1 MRVGF
6 LHASRSRSRRPQWG
20 SYLGRDCPIPGGRG
34 CDGAGAAHCSWAC
47 CPWDIC
53 TRTATAASASRC
65 GAPQVSVVV
74 SFEPLSEGGSED
86 LRVSHVGGHA
96 AEPRVLRVGFVN
108 DGPRR
113 VRSALVNV
121 LVDARVEITAS
132 DHLGDTTSHTVEQCP
147 SRHRRSPYA
156 FLGRQGRNVA
166 FGATL
171 LNYRSRSRCARARQR
186 VPSPCAYDADDLH
199 GGERVD
205 EQQVYVIDLK
215 DRQ

>member
-1 MRVGF
+1 MRADRAAAGLSGAAILVVIA
-6 LHASRSRSRRPQWG
+6 LS
-20 SYLGRDCPIPGGRG
+20 PGGVAVMEPVLLIV
-34 CDGAGAAHCSWAC
+34 AGLVVLGTFAPALPLLH
-47 CPWDIC
+47 
-53 TRTATAASASRC
+53 RLRVV

-132 DHLGDTTSHTVEQCP
+132 DHLGDTTFTH
-147 SRHRRSPYA
+147 
-156 FLGRQGRNVA
+156 GRAMPLTNIDGRPMRFWADKDVTLA
-166 FGATL
+166 VGATL
-171 LNYRSRSRCARARQR
+171 LNYRLSFPDVLGLGNEFPVR
-186 VPSPCAYDADDLH
+186 VQYDADDLH

-205 EQQVYVIDLK
+205 EHKVYVIDLK